1 MAVWQC
7 GSRFY
12 KLTRAHT
19 RICFRKQ
26 PPHCHTATHPPPHD
40 SVLIFVILCLALSD
54 LSEEQVHGIHSAFM
68 LSNVLLCN
76 SFFLHPCCPIAVL
89 RFSCQSSEK
98 ILPILCEGVARARF
112 FAPLLTGNLSPKKC
126 TLFGGGLVCGRPA
139 TDPRETR
146 EKIAV
151 EGWRGNLK
159 NRTFLRCAM
168 SHQKNALKMSFP
180 LAKMS
185 SARSNQKPMLFATSR
200 NLSLGFLRVI
210 ISQSKNRM

>member
-1 MAVWQC
+1 MPKVKSVAVWQC

-26 PPHCHTATHPPPHD
+26 PPHCHTATHPPSPHSPTATHPPPHN

-68 LSNVLLCN
+68 LSNVILCN
-76 SFFLHPCCPIAVL
+76 S
-89 RFSCQSSEK
+89 
-98 ILPILCEGVARARF
+98 F

-126 TLFGGGLVCGRPA
+126 TLFGGGLVYGRPA

-146 EKIAV
+146 EKHT
-151 EGWRGNLK
+151 
-159 NRTFLRCAM
+159 TFLQRDDGGGI
-168 SHQKNALKMSFP
+168 LKIVR
-180 LAKMS
+180 L
-185 SARSNQKPMLFATSR
+185 
-200 NLSLGFLRVI
+200 LR
-210 ISQSKNRM
+210 